1 MGKSSSSSKKLKH
14 STDSSTKLRSVK
26 KKKKKTKRNKSKKI
40 RRVKDYSDESESSF
54 SDSSLYSSSSSED
67 DCRRKKMKRR
77 QSKLSKKRSRKR
89 YSSSS
94 ESDDDDDDSGL
105 LKKRKRS
112 KRKDESLG
120 KKKKKKKRLVSRKRR
135 KRDLSLSSTSSE
147 QSDDDDG
154 SESDGKRRSRNR
166 GRLSKVKDVG
176 RRSRDE
182 SSEPDEY
189 LQVEDE
195 VIPAKSS
202 RRLKSIIVVSY
213 GYGNDEGK
221 EEDDRDVYM
230 TGGGNRELGLSDE
243 SDERDGETNVSYAR
257 ARADD
262 NGGRTV
268 GYDEFLEFDKSE
280 TSKVSHRDTSMKDDD
295 LEAILKKRALENLK
309 RFRGVNQKSGMTRKE
324 VSSVSEGEPLQI
336 ESEKVEDSQ
345 DHGLMEQNQRSAVSK
360 DLETSEKIVHVV
372 NVKEL
377 GTALANS
384 SSQQDQQPGDTAKVK
399 ASSSI
404 SSCSTKRKLIRPLL
418 GKESLNLAS
427 RKETVGGQGAEAE
440 NINGSTIDKNCPESS
455 LALVP
460 ENGGENIE
468 PTKVSSS
475 LNAQSSSHAGTETLD
490 ETKDESQSEQKKV
503 DETKDESQYEQK
515 TMTVM
520 RGGEMVQVSYK
531 VYIPYQ
537 VCFVRRQRFSAF
549 QHNI

>member
-14 STDSSTKLRSVK
+14 STDPSTKLRSVK
-26 KKKKKTKRNKSKKI
+26 KKRKTKRNKSKRIPK
-40 RRVKDYSDESESSF
+40 VKDYSDESESSF

-67 DCRRKKMKRR
+67 DYRRKKMKRR

-135 KRDLSLSSTSSE
+135 KRDLSSSSSSSE

-154 SESDGKRRSRNR
+154 SESDGKRRSRGR
-166 GRLSKVKDVG
+166 GRLGKVKDVR

-189 LQVEDE
+189 LHVEDE
-195 VIPAKSS
+195 VIPESNS

-213 GYGNDEGK
+213 GYGDDERK

-230 TGGGNRELGLSDE
+230 SRGDNRELGLSDE

-262 NGGRTV
+262 DNEGRTV
-268 GYDEFLEFDKSE
+268 GYDEFLEYNESE
-280 TSKVSHRDTSMKDDD
+280 TSKVSQKDDE
-295 LEAILKKRALENLK
+295 LEAILKKRALENLR

-324 VSSVSEGEPLQI
+324 VSSVLEGEPLQI
-336 ESEKVEDSQ
+336 ESEKVDESQ
-345 DHGLMEQNQRSAVSK
+345 DHSLMEQKLCDSGVSK
-360 DLETSEKIVHVV
+360 DLETSEKILHVV
-372 NVKEL
+372 NVKES
-377 GTALANS
+377 GAALANPA
-384 SSQQDQQPGDTAKVK
+384 SQQDQQPGDTAKVK

-404 SSCSTKRKLIRPLL
+404 SSCSTKRKLIRPSL

-427 RKETVGGQGAEAE
+427 WKEAAGGQDAEAE
-440 NINGSTIDKNCPESS
+440 SINGSTIDKNCPESS
-455 LALVP
+455 LALAP
-460 ENGGENIE
+460 ENGGENVE
-468 PTKVSSS
+468 PTKVSST
-475 LNAQSSSHAGTETLD
+475 LNPQSSSQAGKETLD
-490 ETKDESQSEQKKV
+490 ETKEGSQSEQKKV
-503 DETKDESQYEQK
+503 DETKDESQYEKK

-531 VYIPYQ
+531 VYIPKKTSSLG
-537 VCFVRRQRFSAF
+537 RRKLNR
-549 QHNI
+549 

>member
-26 KKKKKTKRNKSKKI
+26 KKKKRTKRNKSKKI
-40 RRVKDYSDESESSF
+40 RRVIKDYSDESESSF

-67 DCRRKKMKRR
+67 DYRRKKMKRR

-89 YSSSS
+89 YSSS
-94 ESDDDDDDSGL
+94 ESDDDDDDDDDSGL

-120 KKKKKKKRLVSRKRR
+120 KKKKKRLVSRKRR
-135 KRDLSLSSTSSE
+135 KRDLSSSSTSSE

-154 SESDGKRRSRNR
+154 SESDGKRRSRDR
-166 GRLSKVKDVG
+166 GRLGKVKDVR

-195 VIPAKSS
+195 VIPEKSS

-230 TGGGNRELGLSDE
+230 TRSGNREFGLSDE

-262 NGGRTV
+262 ENGGRTV
-268 GYDEFLEFDKSE
+268 GYDDFLEYNESE
-280 TSKVSHRDTSMKDDD
+280 TSKVSHRDNSMKDDD

-309 RFRGVNQKSGMTRKE
+309 RFRGVNQKSGMIRKE

-345 DHGLMEQNQRSAVSK
+345 DHGLMEQNQKSAVSK

-384 SSQQDQQPGDTAKVK
+384 ASQQDQQPGDTAKVK

-427 RKETVGGQGAEAE
+427 RNETAGGQGAEAE

-455 LALVP
+455 LALAP

-490 ETKDESQSEQKKV
+490 ETKDESHSEQKKV
-503 DETKDESQYEQK
+503 DETNDESQYEQK

-531 VYIPYQ
+531 VYIPKKASSLG
-537 VCFVRRQRFSAF
+537 RRKLNR
-549 QHNI
+549 